1 MADGSLHSLTSTLAS
16 TQTLSAPNPSQ
27 HTPATQPAGNA
38 PNDPGVVPPHLNGQA
53 VILGPDTII
62 PEVPVKRKPGR
73 PKGSGKKQL
82 DPNAEVKPKRPVGR
96 PRKDGLPAGSVGP
109 KRPSRPR
116 KRPPG
121 SFASGGQS
129 VSAAFQGYAVSP
141 PSSSTCTNPD
151 SACLKA
157 TISLSRPST
166 MEGVCPPYGRN
177 AGRSSSTSTAGSPA
191 CIPHR
196 SQPRQRQLGR
206 TFPCEAGRIFVDS
219 GGCPRS
225 AEPGPERGPQR

>member
-1 MADGSLHSLTSTLAS
+1 MADGSLHSLASTLAS

-27 HTPATQPAGNA
+27 HPPATQAAGNA
-38 PNDPGVVPPHLNGQA
+38 SNDPGVAPPHLNGQA

-129 VSAAFQGYAVSP
+129 VSAAFQGYPVSP
-141 PSSSTCTNPD
+141 TPPRRHAHRALSLVLESSRIPIPSKRNGGLLFLLWGQFQQVLLRLLRRQQPSS
-151 SACLKA
+151 
-157 TISLSRPST
+157 R
-166 MEGVCPPYGRN
+166 
-177 AGRSSSTSTAGSPA
+177 STS
-191 CIPHR
+191 IP
-196 SQPRQRQLGR
+196 
-206 TFPCEAGRIFVDS
+206 T
-219 GGCPRS
+219 
-225 AEPGPERGPQR
+225 